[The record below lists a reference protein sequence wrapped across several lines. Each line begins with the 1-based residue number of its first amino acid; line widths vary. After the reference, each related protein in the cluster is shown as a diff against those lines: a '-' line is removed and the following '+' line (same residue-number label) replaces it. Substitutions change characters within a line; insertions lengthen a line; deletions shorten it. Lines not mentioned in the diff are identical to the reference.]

1 MSRSKTNFRML
12 LLILPVGLVCTIL
25 NAEARPLIQ
34 DVLSKGGLWVLT
46 VDGERD
52 KLVILGGNGGQK
64 RWINLIKIEFSYK
77 DQ

>member
-1 MSRSKTNFRML
+1 ML
-12 LLILPVGLVCTIL
+12 FLILPVGLACTII

-52 KLVILGGNGGQK
+52 KLVILGGKGGQT
-64 RWINLIKIEFSYK
+64 RWINLINIEFSYK
-77 DQ
+77 DK